1 MSNPNPFVPKGSLL
15 EQQSKRRSHLKIAV
29 SCVLAV
35 GIVGL
40 VAMLIQGCK
49 RNDNGD
55 NTTADNNPP
64 PIEQDTNAPAVDTNA
79 PAINPPI
86 AEAPGGSNAVPTAPA
101 PPVAPVVPVPAPA
114 VEPTPAPAPA
124 EVSGSEYVVVS
135 GDTLAKIAKKNGVS
149 LKALEAANPD
159 VNPKHLKVKQKLVIP
174 AGGTSSGAAAPLVSS
189 DNTSAVDTGSETTYT
204 VKSGDTLHRIAKRF
218 GTTVKAI
225 EAENNL
231 STSKIKVGQK
241 LKIPAK
247 AEAAPAAPAPVAPAP
262 EPPAAPV
269 SQVPPVPA
277 PVTTPN
283 APASPSGT

>member
-49 RNDNGD
+49 RDTSNDNPLPTD
-55 NTTADNNPP
+55 QETNQVTTSQDTNNPP
-64 PIEQDTNAPAVDTNA
+64 PVDTNA
-79 PAINPPI
+79 PPVNAGPVASNVPP
-86 AEAPGGSNAVPTAPA
+86 PV
-101 PPVAPVVPVPAPA
+101 VAPVVAPAP
-114 VEPTPAPAPA
+114 VETPAPVEA
-124 EVSGSEYVVVS
+124 SGTEYIVVS
-135 GDTLAKIAKKNGVS
+135 GDTLGRIAKKNGVS

-174 AGGTSSGAAAPLVSS
+174 AGGSSVAEAPA
-189 DNTSAVDTGSETTYT
+189 TSADTSADTGTETTYT
-204 VKSGDTLHRIAKRF
+204 VKSGDTLHRIARKF
-218 GTTVKAI
+218 GTSVKAI

-231 STSKIKVGQK
+231 STTKIKVGEK

-247 AEAAPAAPAPVAPAP
+247 AEAAAPVAAPVAPAP

-269 SQVPPVPA
+269 QTTPA
-277 PVTTPN
+277 PAPGPS
-283 APASPSGT
+283 APAAPSGT

>member
-49 RNDNGD
+49 RDTSNDNPLPTD
-55 NTTADNNPP
+55 QETNQVTTSQDTNNPP
-64 PIEQDTNAPAVDTNA
+64 PVDTNA
-79 PAINPPI
+79 PVNAGSMASNVPP
-86 AEAPGGSNAVPTAPA
+86 PVV
-101 PPVAPVVPVPAPA
+101 VAPVVAPAP
-114 VEPTPAPAPA
+114 VETPAPEA
-124 EVSGSEYVVVS
+124 SGTEYIVVS
-135 GDTLAKIAKKNGVS
+135 GDTLGRIAKKNGVS

-174 AGGTSSGAAAPLVSS
+174 AGGSSVAEAPA
-189 DNTSAVDTGSETTYT
+189 TSADTSADTGTETTYT
-204 VKSGDTLHRIAKRF
+204 VKSGDTLHRIARKF
-218 GTTVKAI
+218 GTSVKAI

-231 STSKIKVGQK
+231 STTKIKVGEK

-247 AEAAPAAPAPVAPAP
+247 AEAAAPVAAPAPVAPAP
-262 EPPAAPV
+262 EPSAAPV
-269 SQVPPVPA
+269 STVPA
-277 PVTTPN
+277 PGPS
-283 APASPSGT
+283 APTAPSGT

>member
-49 RNDNGD
+49 RDTSNDNPLPTD
-55 NTTADNNPP
+55 QTTDTNQVTTSQDTNNPP
-64 PIEQDTNAPAVDTNA
+64 PVDTNA
-79 PAINPPI
+79 PPVNAGPV
-86 AEAPGGSNAVPTAPA
+86 ASNVP
-101 PPVAPVVPVPAPA
+101 PPVVVPAP
-114 VEPTPAPAPA
+114 VETPAPVEA
-124 EVSGSEYVVVS
+124 SGTEYIVVS
-135 GDTLAKIAKKNGVS
+135 GDTLGKIAKKNGVS

-174 AGGTSSGAAAPLVSS
+174 AGGSSVAEAPA
-189 DNTSAVDTGSETTYT
+189 TSADTSADTGTETTYT
-204 VKSGDTLHRIAKRF
+204 VKSGDTLHRIAKKF
-218 GTTVKAI
+218 GTSVKAI

-231 STSKIKVGQK
+231 STTKIKVGEK

-247 AEAAPAAPAPVAPAP
+247 AEAAAPVAAPVPAAPAPEPQATPVQTTPAP
-262 EPPAAPV
+262 GPSAPAAP
-269 SQVPPVPA
+269 
-277 PVTTPN
+277 
-283 APASPSGT
+283 SGT

>member
-49 RNDNGD
+49 RDTSNDNPLPTD
-55 NTTADNNPP
+55 QETNQVTTSQDTNNPP
-64 PIEQDTNAPAVDTNA
+64 PVDTNV
-79 PAINPPI
+79 PPVN
-86 AEAPGGSNAVPTAPA
+86 AGPVESNVP
-101 PPVAPVVPVPAPA
+101 PPVVAPVVAPAP
-114 VEPTPAPAPA
+114 VETPAPVEA
-124 EVSGSEYVVVS
+124 SGTEYIVVS
-135 GDTLAKIAKKNGVS
+135 GDTLGKIAKKNGVS

-174 AGGTSSGAAAPLVSS
+174 GGGSSVAGAPA
-189 DNTSAVDTGSETTYT
+189 TSADTSADTGTETTYT
-204 VKSGDTLHRIAKRF
+204 VKSGDTLHRIAKKF
-218 GTTVKAI
+218 GSSVKAI

-231 STSKIKVGQK
+231 STTKIKVGEK

-247 AEAAPAAPAPVAPAP
+247 AEAAAPVAAPAPVAPAP
-262 EPPAAPV
+262 EQPAAPV
-269 SQVPPVPA
+269 STVPA
-277 PVTTPN
+277 PAPGPS
-283 APASPSGT
+283 APAAPSGN